1 MNEEKISM
9 LINELTEIKNNIK
22 GFKIE
27 WKEEITIQEDKSCG
41 NNIRV
46 DGIEKEKQQ
55 DVGWQHFNSTSWGWL
70 IIFISS
76 KLSK

>member
-46 DGIEKEKQQ
+46 DGIEREKQ
-55 DVGWQHFNSTSWGWL
+55 
-70 IIFISS
+70 
-76 KLSK
+76 